1 MPLSFSKKCSFFKR
15 TTAFHCNLLNYSFS
29 QDNKFVPTLVLF
41 NFSDALV
48 DASSNGQERFGDRS
62 EMVSQ
67 LLVVLI
73 FQLVVLRIHCCGA
86 VLCIVCCLTTSLP
99 LRSRGQ
105 LWHPKMSPGVVQC
118 PLAGKTAPAGNHR
131 SATAGLWWRGDLHH
145 PQWSGHG
152 VFQLSRLWRVHS
164 CTFSCTSLYLC
175 RKWENNHCLSKSLC
189 GARRK
194 EWRKPFREE
203 KVERHLYIR
212 NDQGIPTAIL
222 SHLNSSSFY
231 FLPWGKEGAGQRPS
245 ALPFMLC
252 CFPEYTES
260 PGFICPHPEFGGSRT
275 HSFNNHWDLCFV
287 RRWMQNGFAIE
298 LMFGCSTTQKPRLER
313 QVLVGKES
321 CFIQEASNLGRS
333 QTQVQKLN
341 PSCRSGVKSF

>member
-105 LWHPKMSPGVVQC
+105 LWHPKMSPGIVQC
-118 PLAGKTAPAGNHR
+118 PLAAKLPQLGTTVLQQQGCGEGGTSVTHSEVDMVSFNSPDFGGFTAVLFHAHPCTCAGNGKTIIALVNPSVGPEERNGGNLSGKKR
-131 SATAGLWWRGDLHH
+131 SKDI
-145 PQWSGHG
+145 
-152 VFQLSRLWRVHS
+152 
-164 CTFSCTSLYLC
+164 
-175 RKWENNHCLSKSLC
+175 
-189 GARRK
+189 
-194 EWRKPFREE
+194 
-203 KVERHLYIR
+203 LYIR

-222 SHLNSSSFY
+222 SHLNSASFY

-252 CFPEYTES
+252 CFPQYTES

-298 LMFGCSTTQKPRLER
+298 LRFGCSATQKPRLER
-313 QVLVGKES
+313 
-321 CFIQEASNLGRS
+321 
-333 QTQVQKLN
+333 
-341 PSCRSGVKSF
+341 